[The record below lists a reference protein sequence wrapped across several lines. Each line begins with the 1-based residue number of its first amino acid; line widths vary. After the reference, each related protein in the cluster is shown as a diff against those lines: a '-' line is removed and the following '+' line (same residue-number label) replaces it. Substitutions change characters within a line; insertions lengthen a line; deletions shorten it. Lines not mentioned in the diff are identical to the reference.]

1 MWLIQYSKNIFS
13 TIGSRILR
21 HQEITPLRYEVFIEK
36 SKLLTTTITEQMNIL

>member
-1 MWLIQYSKNIFS
+1 MMLAENQFYS
-13 TIGSRILR
+13 IGSRILR